1 MSTIPG
7 QKIEH
12 NRDIPTVEI
21 RYVPRR
27 QTTPTATK
35 STNDRLPILMI
46 VNAKAIRLEDAKGL
60 RPIDKGIG
68 AKFVLDPPG
77 LLAKAI

>member
-1 MSTIPG
+1 
-7 QKIEH
+7 
-12 NRDIPTVEI
+12 
-21 RYVPRR
+21 
-27 QTTPTATK
+27 
-35 STNDRLPILMI
+35 MI

-77 LLAKAI
+77 LLAKAV